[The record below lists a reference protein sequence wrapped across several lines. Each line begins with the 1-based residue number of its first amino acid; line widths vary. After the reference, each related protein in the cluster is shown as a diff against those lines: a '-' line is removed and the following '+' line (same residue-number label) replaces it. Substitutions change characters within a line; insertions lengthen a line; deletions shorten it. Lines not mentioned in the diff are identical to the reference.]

1 MNRIEPK
8 SYIKKSKQK
17 CFGFFLSQPVTGLAK
32 QKCFGF
38 FSFLA
43 GDWFGKH
50 SVWISKR
57 ISGSAPPPAELHRLI
72 LFKE

>member
-17 CFGFFLSQPVTGLAK
+17 CFGFF
-32 QKCFGF
+32 
-38 FSFLA
+38 SFPA

-57 ISGSAPPPAELHRLI
+57 ISGSAPSPR
-72 LFKE
+72 